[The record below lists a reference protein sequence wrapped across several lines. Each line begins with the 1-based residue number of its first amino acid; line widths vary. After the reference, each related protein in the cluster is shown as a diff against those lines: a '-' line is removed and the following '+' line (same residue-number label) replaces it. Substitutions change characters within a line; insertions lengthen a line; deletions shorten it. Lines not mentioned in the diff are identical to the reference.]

1 MLTGHSGEA
10 LELSKLQEKTK
21 QQEYAMKMKE
31 YEAHIEQSKI
41 EQKRVD
47 GDERRKTIQEETK
60 QHQQR
65 EQYHDQLA
73 RKRYDFNFHKLL
85 EVHIFKTEPSFLT
98 ISLQV

>member
-1 MLTGHSGEA
+1 MLDFTSSIFLSLLNFLNTNILFFTGHSGEA

-21 QQEYAMKMKE
+21 QSEYAMKVKE

-41 EQKRVD
+41 EQKKVE

-73 RKRYDFNFHKLL
+73 RKR
-85 EVHIFKTEPSFLT
+85 
-98 ISLQV
+98 